1 MLNTETRQ
9 ALIRILGP
17 EHVLE
22 TPEDLLCYAYDASPI
37 PMDPSRMPSLVVF
50 PGSAEEVSQIVL
62 LANEKG
68 FAICPRGAGSNVSG
82 GSIPDRDA
90 VVMVLSR
97 MNRILT
103 IDQLN
108 MTADLEPG
116 VITEQFQNA
125 VEKVGLFYPPDP
137 SSKGFST
144 MGGNVAEC
152 AGGPRGAKYGVTR
165 DYVLALEVVMPT
177 GEIVHTGARTMK
189 SVAGLD
195 LTRLLVGSEGTLGI
209 ITRITVRLLAL
220 PPAKKTLMAI
230 FPDLEKA
237 SETVARIFTGG
248 MVPTT
253 LELLDK
259 TFINAIEDY
268 RQIGLPRDAE
278 AILLIEVDGEAESL
292 DRQAD
297 RIAEICRQHGATRIQ
312 VAKDAAE
319 AEELWIAR
327 RSAFASVSRIKPSII
342 GEDATVPRAAIPQA
356 IREVQAIAAR
366 HRLTIGVLGHAGDGN
381 LHPTILAD
389 ERDPDEMRRVELA
402 VEEIFRALLALG
414 GTLSGE
420 HGIGRMKSPFLNLE
434 TGKAGLEVMRRIK
447 QALDPKNILNPAI
460 GLGD

>member
-1 MLNTETRQ
+1 MKPETRL
-9 ALIRILGP
+9 ALIHIVGP

-22 TPEDLLCYAYDASPI
+22 AREDLLCYAYDASPI
-37 PMDPSRMPSLVVF
+37 AMDPAHLPCMVLF
-50 PGSAEEVSQIVL
+50 PANAEEVSRIVG
-62 LANEKG
+62 LANDAG
-68 FAICPRGAGSNVSG
+68 FVIYPRGAGSNVSG

-97 MNRILT
+97 MNRILE
-103 IDQLN
+103 IDQAN

-116 VITEQFQNA
+116 VITEQFQTA
-125 VEKVGLFYPPDP
+125 VEKLGLFYPPDP
-137 SSKGFST
+137 SSKAFST

-177 GEIVHTGARTMK
+177 GEIIHTGARTMK

-195 LTRLLVGSEGTLGI
+195 LTRLMVGSEGTLGI

-220 PPAKKTLMAI
+220 PAAKKTLMAI
-230 FPDLEKA
+230 FPDLEKP
-237 SETVARIFTGG
+237 SQTVAKIFTAG

-253 LELLDK
+253 MELLDK

-268 RQIGLPRDAE
+268 RQIGLPREAE
-278 AILLIEVDGEAESL
+278 AILLIEVDGEAESV

-297 RIAEICRQHGATRIQ
+297 RIAEICHQQGATRTQ

-327 RSAFASVSRIKPSII
+327 RSAFASVCRIKPNII

-356 IREVQAIAAR
+356 VREVQAIAAR
-366 HRLTIGVLGHAGDGN
+366 HNLTIGVMGHAGDGN
-381 LHPTILAD
+381 LHPSILAD
-389 ERDPDEMRRVELA
+389 ERDADEMRRVELA
-402 VEEIFRALLALG
+402 VEEIFRSFLALR

-420 HGIGRMKSPFLNLE
+420 HGIGRMKSRFLHLE
-434 TGKAGLEVMRRIK
+434 TGEAGLKVMRSIK
-447 QALDPKNILNPAI
+447 RALDPNNILNPTI
-460 GLGD
+460 GLGA